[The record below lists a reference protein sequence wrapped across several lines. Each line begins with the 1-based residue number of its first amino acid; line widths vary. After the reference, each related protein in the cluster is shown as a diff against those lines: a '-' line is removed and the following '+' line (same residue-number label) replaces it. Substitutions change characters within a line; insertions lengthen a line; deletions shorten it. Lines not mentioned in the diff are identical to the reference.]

1 VREVIYFKRAVYVR
15 ALQELGERAFE
26 AGPPPRP
33 DWLTDELLSMPASRA
48 PRRRRRPSIA
58 PPAADTGGP
67 QHTVEQQ
74 VDEAS
79 EEPRE

>member
-33 DWLTDELLSMPASRA
+33 EWLTDELLRTPATRA
-48 PRRRRRPSIA
+48 PRRRRRPGSDDLA
-58 PPAADTGGP
+58 DATGDPPHAGARP
-67 QHTVEQQ
+67 
-74 VDEAS
+74 VDEAP
-79 EEPRE
+79 EEPRR